1 MNYMSAEEL
10 AGKATNK
17 YEAVVVA
24 AMRARQLNV
33 LEKKL
38 REMEGPKEVTDEEGE
53 GLEKNKK
60 LKVTVIA
67 LKELV
72 GGKIKF
78 RQERG

>member
-1 MNYMSAEEL
+1 
-10 AGKATNK
+10 
-17 YEAVVVA
+17 
-24 AMRARQLNV
+24 
-33 LEKKL
+33 L